1 MFEARTEGRVI
12 IYARDI
18 TRGTRTRPSSG
29 RINEEMSDCMLT
41 YADVSK
47 KKNMQ
52 VVKRIH
58 VSINARD
65 ADDLDEAAVMKKI
78 QTASGANYDA
88 GSIRE

>member
-1 MFEARTEGRVI
+1 
-12 IYARDI
+12 
-18 TRGTRTRPSSG
+18 
-29 RINEEMSDCMLT
+29 MLT